1 MGKFRALVPIAISL
15 IIAIVGTVFLYK
27 WIERQR
33 GPKEIVQVEKM
44 DAAPIVV
51 SAGNLP
57 WGTKLKPE
65 MIKMA
70 PYLEE
75 SLPFGYFSSSTDL
88 KDRVIIAP
96 LKLNEPITESKLA
109 PTSVKTGGVSAVLKP
124 GMRAIAVKGDK
135 VIGISGFINPG
146 NRVDVIVTVEEP
158 KTKKIKSKIFLENT
172 AVLATG
178 TQIERNEKG
187 EPMPVDV
194 YTLEVTPKQAEK
206 VALAAS
212 EGRLQF
218 ALRGVIDSEDLQ
230 TKGATIPELLTSD
243 SKIYLLPS
251 AQLVENLSAFHSYSA
266 AFARRSVAMDQSYNP
281 NTICSGPRQFILH
294 LFQGRFHQGT
304 PALDIYYSVRYV
316 RSRIGRCCIQ
326 WCATELTGD
335 ISQDYIVATDG
346 TLRHDRSSR

>member
-1 MGKFRALVPIAISL
+1 MGKLKALVPIAISL

-27 WIERQR
+27 WIEGQR

-57 WGTKLKPE
+57 WGTKIKPE

-70 PYLEE
+70 PYLRE
-75 SLPFGYFSSSTDL
+75 SLPVGYFSSTIDL
-88 KDRVIIAP
+88 KDRVIISS
-96 LKLNEPITESKLA
+96 LKLNEPITEAKLA

-135 VIGISGFINPG
+135 IIGISGFINPG

-158 KTKKIKSKIFLENT
+158 KTKKIKSKIFLEDT

-178 TQIERNEKG
+178 TQIEKNEKG

-194 YTLEVTPKQAEK
+194 YTLEVNPEQAEK

-218 ALRGVIDSEDLQ
+218 ALRGVTDTEDLL
-230 TKGATIPELLTSD
+230 TKGATIPELLAYQMWSD
-243 SKIYLLPS
+243 QKKIAPKNPVDSNKNVSHKRVKRNS
-251 AQLVENLSAFHSYSA
+251 AKKRRWVPRGSVTVE
-266 AFARRSVAMDQSYNP
+266 
-281 NTICSGPRQFILH
+281 IIKGIK
-294 LFQGRFHQGT
+294 
-304 PALDIYYSVRYV
+304 
-316 RSRIGRCCIQ
+316 IQ
-326 WCATELTGD
+326 KKK
-335 ISQDYIVATDG
+335 V
-346 TLRHDRSSR
+346 TL

>member
-1 MGKFRALVPIAISL
+1 MGKLKAVIPIALSL
-15 IIAIVGTVFLYK
+15 IIAVAGTVYLYK
-27 WIERQR
+27 WVQRQR
-33 GPKEIVQVEKM
+33 GPKEVVQVEKVE
-44 DAAPIVV
+44 AAPIVV

-70 PYLEE
+70 PYLKE
-75 SLPFGYFSSSTDL
+75 SLPVGYFSSANDL
-88 KDRVIIAP
+88 KDRVITTP
-96 LKLNEPITESKLA
+96 MKLNEPITEAKLA
-109 PTSVKTGGVSAVLKP
+109 PKDVKTGGVSAVLQP

-158 KTKKIKSKIFLENT
+158 KTKKIKSKIFLKDT

-178 TQIERNEKG
+178 TQIEKNEKG

-218 ALRGVIDSEDLQ
+218 ALRGVTDSGSLL
-230 TKGATIPELLTSD
+230 TNGVTIPELLATQERSNQKKIAPKNTANLNKTD
-243 SKIYLLPS
+243 SHKRTNNKSIKRWVRRGS
-251 AQLVENLSAFHSYSA
+251 VTVE
-266 AFARRSVAMDQSYNP
+266 
-281 NTICSGPRQFILH
+281 IIK
-294 LFQGRFHQGT
+294 GT
-304 PALDIYYSVRYV
+304 KSKKKKFKL
-316 RSRIGRCCIQ
+316 
-326 WCATELTGD
+326 
-335 ISQDYIVATDG
+335 
-346 TLRHDRSSR
+346 

>member
-1 MGKFRALVPIAISL
+1 MGKFKALVPIALSL
-15 IIAIVGTVFLYK
+15 IIAIAGTVFLYK

-70 PYLEE
+70 PYLKE
-75 SLPFGYFSSSTDL
+75 SLPVGYFSSSIDL
-88 KDRVIIAP
+88 KDRVIIAS

-135 VIGISGFINPG
+135 IIGISGFINPG

-158 KTKKIKSKIFLENT
+158 KTKKVKSKIFLENT

-218 ALRGVIDSEDLQ
+218 ALRGVTDSEDSV
-230 TKGATIPELLTSD
+230 TKAVTVPELLAHQRWSD
-243 SKIYLLPS
+243 QQKIAPKNPVDS
-251 AQLVENLSAFHSYSA
+251 NKNVSRKRVNRNSVKKKRWVPRGSVTVE
-266 AFARRSVAMDQSYNP
+266 
-281 NTICSGPRQFILH
+281 IIK
-294 LFQGRFHQGT
+294 GT
-304 PALDIYYSVRYV
+304 KI
-316 RSRIGRCCIQ
+316 
-326 WCATELTGD
+326 TKKKF
-335 ISQDYIVATDG
+335 
-346 TLRHDRSSR
+346 TL

>member
-1 MGKFRALVPIAISL
+1 MGKWKTLVPIAISL
-15 IIAIVGTVFLYK
+15 MIAIAGTVFLYK

-33 GPKEIVQVEKM
+33 GPKEIVQVEKVE
-44 DAAPIVV
+44 AAPIVV
-51 SAGNLP
+51 SAGNLS

-70 PYLEE
+70 PYLKE
-75 SLPFGYFSSSTDL
+75 SLPVGYFSSTADL
-88 KDRVIIAP
+88 KDRVIVAP
-96 LKLNEPITESKLA
+96 LKLNEPITEAKLA
-109 PTSVKTGGVSAVLKP
+109 PNSVKTGGVSAVLKP

-178 TQIERNEKG
+178 TQIEKNDKG

-218 ALRGVIDSEDLQ
+218 ALRGVIDSEDLS
-230 TKGATIPELLTSD
+230 TKGITVPELLAYQRWSD
-243 SKIYLLPS
+243 RQNIAPKNVVNSKPKKDRKRVS
-251 AQLVENLSAFHSYSA
+251 RNFVKKKKRWVPRGSVTVE
-266 AFARRSVAMDQSYNP
+266 
-281 NTICSGPRQFILH
+281 IIK
-294 LFQGRFHQGT
+294 GT
-304 PALDIYYSVRYV
+304 KIEKKKFKL
-316 RSRIGRCCIQ
+316 
-326 WCATELTGD
+326 
-335 ISQDYIVATDG
+335 
-346 TLRHDRSSR
+346 

>member
-1 MGKFRALVPIAISL
+1 MGKLKALVPIAISL

-75 SLPFGYFSSSTDL
+75 SLPVGYFSSSIDL

-218 ALRGVIDSEDLQ
+218 ALRGVTDSEDSV
-230 TKGATIPELLTSD
+230 TKAVTVPELLAHQRWSD
-243 SKIYLLPS
+243 QQKIAPKNPVDS
-251 AQLVENLSAFHSYSA
+251 NKNISRKRVNRNSVKKKRWVPRGSVTVE
-266 AFARRSVAMDQSYNP
+266 
-281 NTICSGPRQFILH
+281 IIK
-294 LFQGRFHQGT
+294 GT
-304 PALDIYYSVRYV
+304 KI
-316 RSRIGRCCIQ
+316 
-326 WCATELTGD
+326 TKKKF
-335 ISQDYIVATDG
+335 
-346 TLRHDRSSR
+346 TL